1 MYTEVNNQRNG
12 AKARIMK
19 SYAAT
24 TANGRCLQFY
34 YMMYGRDLGTLNVY
48 QKVGSVLGSPI
59 FTKRGDAGQ
68 GRTWF
73 KGQATLNS
81 TVDFMVRKSLF

>member
-19 SYAAT
+19 NFLKT
-24 TANGRCLQFY
+24 TSAGLCLQFY

-48 QKVGSVLGSPI
+48 QKVGNTLGKPI
-59 FTKRGDAGQ
+59 FTRSGDAGKQ
-68 GRTWF
+68 RTWL

-81 TVDFMVRKSLF
+81 TVDFMVR